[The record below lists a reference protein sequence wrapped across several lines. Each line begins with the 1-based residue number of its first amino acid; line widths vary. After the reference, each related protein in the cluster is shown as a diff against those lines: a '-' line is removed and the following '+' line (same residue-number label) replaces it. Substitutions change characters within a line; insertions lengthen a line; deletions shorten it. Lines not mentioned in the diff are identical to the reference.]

1 MQYNWNIRCL
11 TAVEQELQQQLEREL
26 NISSAAARMLVVRG
40 IQTADEAR
48 QFIRPSLDKLHDPFL
63 MKDMDKAV
71 ERLHKALTQGE
82 KILIYGDYDVDGTT
96 AVALMYRFLSG
107 IGRSQSELL
116 DGAER
121 LKDNGP
127 LPNNQQG
134 VPYPLAKRPLPNTQY
149 PIPISEASNIQYP
162 IPNIDYYIPD
172 RYTEGY
178 GVSLKGIDYA
188 VEQGCQLVI
197 TLDCGIKSVREVAY
211 AAQKGIDV
219 IVCDHHTPD
228 EVIPAATAVL
238 NMKRADCPYPYKE
251 LSGCGVGFK
260 LAQAYTQRYL
270 VDNGRSQGELMDG
283 TKCLKD
289 NAPLPNSPSGRPLPN
304 NQQGVPYPLAKRP
317 LPNTQYP
324 IPNSEAS
331 LLLPLTQLLAMSIAS
346 DIVPITGENRI
357 LAHFGIRQL
366 ISQPFAG
373 AAAVTEVAGLD
384 IHKMTISELAYKIG
398 PRINA
403 CGRMKSGRAAVE
415 LLLTDDPAF
424 ARQQAE
430 EVNQHNEDRR
440 DCDAET
446 TREAL
451 EQLQSDPT
459 FADRFTTVVYAPH
472 WLKGVLGIV
481 ASRLIENYYRPTIVL
496 AGGEDGIISGSA
508 RSVGGF
514 DVYAAIDSC
523 SDLLTNFGGHKYAA
537 GLSMHLEDLPKFCER
552 FEAYVASHICQN
564 QLQPTLEIESEL
576 QLGDI
581 TRSFYNVLRH
591 LEPFGPGNPRPLFV
605 SRRLINHRDT
615 RAVGKHGEHLRLD
628 VTDRRNAITGI
639 AFGRADMAE
648 YIQNGNAVDICYEL
662 NENTYNHHT
671 TIQMM
676 VHDIKPS

>member
-1 MQYNWNIRCL
+1 MTYQWNIRHL

-48 QFIRPSLDKLHDPFL
+48 AFVRPSLDNLHDPFL

-71 ERLHKALTQGE
+71 ERLHQAITQGE

-107 IGRSQSELL
+107 IGNRTAMPIGNRNTDDEPIS
-116 DGAER
+116 DIR
-121 LKDNGP
+121 YP
-127 LPNNQQG
+127 LP
-134 VPYPLAKRPLPNTQY
+134 A
-149 PIPISEASNIQYP
+149 
-162 IPNIDYYIPD
+162 IDYYIPD

-178 GVSLKGIDYA
+178 GVSQQGIDYA
-188 VEQGCQLVI
+188 AAQGCTLII
-197 TLDCGIKSVREVAY
+197 TLDCGIKAVEKVAY
-211 AAQKGIDV
+211 ANSKGIDV
-219 IVCDHHTPD
+219 IVCDHHTPGD
-228 EVIPAATAVL
+228 ELPDAVAVL
-238 NMKRADCPYPYKE
+238 NMKRHDCSYPYKD

-270 VDNGRSQGELMDG
+270 IEAKGNEAIRLSGE
-283 TKCLKD
+283 
-289 NAPLPNSPSGRPLPN
+289 R
-304 NQQGVPYPLAKRP
+304 
-317 LPNTQYP
+317 
-324 IPNSEAS
+324 
-331 LLLPLTQLLAMSIAS
+331 LLPLLQLLAMSIAS

-357 LAHFGIRQL
+357 LAHFGIQQL
-366 ISQPFAG
+366 NKAPFTGLSAIMQ
-373 AAAVTEVAGLD
+373 VAG
-384 IHKMTISELAYKIG
+384 IEAKKITINELVYKIG

-415 LLLTDDPAF
+415 LLLTDDPVF

-430 EVNQHNEDRR
+430 EVNQHNDDRR
-440 DCDAET
+440 DCDTET
-446 TREAL
+446 TKEAL
-451 EQLQSDPT
+451 QQLQDEPA
-459 FADRFTTVVYAPH
+459 FANRRSTVVYAPH
-472 WLKGVLGIV
+472 WHKGVVGIV
-481 ASRLIENYYRPTIVL
+481 ASRLTETYYRPTIVL
-496 AGGEDGIISGSA
+496 TAGDDGIISGSA

-514 DVYAAIDSC
+514 DIYSAIDSC

-537 GLSMHLEDLPKFCER
+537 GLSMHINDLPEFKQR
-552 FEAYVASHICQN
+552 FEAYVAAHIQPN
-564 QLQPTLEIESEL
+564 QLQPTLDIEAEL

-581 TRSFYNVLRH
+581 TKQFYNVLRH

-615 RAVGKHGEHLRLD
+615 RAVGKEREHLRLD
-628 VTDRRNAITGI
+628 VTDRTNAITGI

-662 NENTYNHHT
+662 NENTFNHYT

-676 VHDIKPS
+676 VQDIVAAVES